1 MNFLK
6 KFFLITAIVLAS
18 GGFLSCAQANLIN
31 TTELNNQTE
40 NFKTKSGFNDT
51 TVGGI
56 IATAIE
62 AFLALLGIIFIILI
76 LVAGYRWMTAGGN
89 EEKITK
95 AKSQIKHAII
105 GLAIII
111 AAYAI
116 TYFVFEA
123 LNNSIT
129 NGGGNGGA
137 QNTYPPPS

>member
-40 NFKTKSGFNDT
+40 SFKTKSGFNDT

-56 IATAIE
+56 IATAIG
-62 AFLALLGIIFIILI
+62 AILSLLGIIFIILI
-76 LVAGYRWMTAGGN
+76 LIAGYRWMTAGGN
-89 EEKITK
+89 EEELNK

-105 GLAIII
+105 GLVIIMM
-111 AAYAI
+111 AYAI
-116 TYFVFEA
+116 TSFVLGA
-123 LNNSIT
+123 LHHSTT
-129 NGGGNGGA
+129 NGGG
-137 QNTYPPPS
+137 QSYPP